1 MLYNVYAENETGAR
15 RYIAQCVG
23 DNTGKGVLELYA
35 DECRDGEEIVIEQAP
50 ESKAAATLGA
60 KGRAVNSP
68 AQQDAARA
76 NGAKGG
82 APAGEPG
89 EYEYT
94 IIVNGQDGQW
104 MPAKSLQ
111 SAKIAAR
118 RGAVAYGSLAQKA
131 LVDRLV
137 DGQRV
142 TVATLE
148 SNGYDWAG
156 RGDWLKEI

>member
-1 MLYNVYAENETGAR
+1 MDKAISDYMAEQGR
-15 RYIAQCVG
+15 
-23 DNTGKGVLELYA
+23 
-35 DECRDGEEIVIEQAP
+35 
-50 ESKAAATLGA
+50 
-60 KGRAVNSP
+60 KGRAAKSE
-68 AQQDAARA
+68 AQAEASRA

-89 EYEYT
+89 QYEYT

-104 MPAKSLQ
+104 EPAKSLQ

-118 RGAVAYGSLAQKA
+118 RGAVAYGSLARKA
-131 LVDRLV
+131 LVARLV
-137 DGQRV
+137 EGQRV